1 MLKSTSQVI
10 DEYGRGFKTL
20 RVSVADSC
28 SMACVYCVNPN
39 GNTPFL
45 NKPTAKQSL
54 TVEEYIAIIKAIH
67 EINPLNV
74 IRLTGGEPLLFKK
87 LPELVR
93 GVLDL
98 GIKNIKITTN
108 GLQLSQQLPSLKEAG
123 LSSINVS
130 LDALDPDT
138 FFKITGVNKLRVVID
153 AIEDALNSGIE
164 VKLNTVVI
172 KNKNEHQIIPLLE
185 YAGNRNISIRFL
197 ELMSMGYLNHSK
209 DSYFV
214 SQQDMLDIISQVTT
228 VSKLPRIHAS
238 TSNYWMTAKGWK
250 FGIIANDS
258 EPFCMD
264 CDRLRLDSYGSIFGC
279 LSSANS
285 FNVKGL
291 VQDELIDVLKE
302 ALAEKQVRFTGS
314 VLSMKYIGG

>member
-1 MLKSTSQVI
+1 MPKLEPQVT
-10 DEYGRGFKTL
+10 DEYGRRFKTL
-20 RVSVADSC
+20 RVSVADAC
-28 SMACVYCVNPN
+28 SMACLYCVSPN
-39 GNTPFL
+39 GSFASTHHPTGKTP
-45 NKPTAKQSL
+45 L
-54 TVEEYIAIIKAIH
+54 TVEEYISIIASIH
-67 EINPLNV
+67 SINPLNV

-87 LPELVR
+87 LPELVK

-98 GIKNIKITTN
+98 GINNIKITTN
-108 GLQLSQQLPSLKEAG
+108 GLQLSQQLRALKEAG

-138 FFKITGVNKLRVVID
+138 FHKITGVNKIRVVLD
-153 AIEDALNSGIE
+153 AIEDALASGLE
-164 VKLNTVVI
+164 VKLNSVVI

-185 YAGNRNISIRFL
+185 YAGNRNMPIRFL

-209 DSYFV
+209 DSFFV
-214 SQQDMLDIISQVTT
+214 SQQEILNIITQVTT
-228 VSKLPRIHAS
+228 ISKLPRMHAS

-250 FGIIANDS
+250 FGVIANDS

-279 LSSANS
+279 LSSSKS

-291 VQDELIDVLKE
+291 KGNELIHVMKD
-302 ALAEKQVRFTGS
+302 ALAEKQVRFIGS
-314 VLSMKYIGG
+314 ELSMKYIGG